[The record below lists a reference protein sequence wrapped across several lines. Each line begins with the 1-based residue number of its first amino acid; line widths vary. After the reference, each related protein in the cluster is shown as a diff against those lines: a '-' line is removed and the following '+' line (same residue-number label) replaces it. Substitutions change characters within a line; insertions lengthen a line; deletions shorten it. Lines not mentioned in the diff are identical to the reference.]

1 MSNKYEYAGF
11 WIRVGAAIIDTIIL
25 IIAIMPI
32 TFLWGMGMVT
42 ISSSLNME
50 SATEWFMQIITA
62 VFYIFCWV
70 KFAGTPGKR
79 LLRLKILDEITGE
92 NITAGQGII
101 RYIGSIISALVL
113 LIGIIWVAFDAKKQ
127 GWHDKMARTVVV
139 REL

>member
-11 WIRVGAAIIDTIIL
+11 WIRVGAAILDL
-25 IIAIMPI
+25 IIFIVALIPIAII
-32 TFLWGMGMVT
+32 FDWETAY
-42 ISSSLNME
+42 SSNLN
-50 SATEWFMQIITA
+50 STADWVWQLIWA

-79 LLRLKILDEITGE
+79 LLRLKILDEKTGE
-92 NITAGQGII
+92 NITVGQGVI
-101 RYIGSIISALVL
+101 RYVGSIISALVL
-113 LIGIIWVAFDAKKQ
+113 LIGIIWVAFDSKKQ

>member
-1 MSNKYEYAGF
+1 
-11 WIRVGAAIIDTIIL
+11 
-25 IIAIMPI
+25 
-32 TFLWGMGMVT
+32 
-42 ISSSLNME
+42 ME